1 MRKFFKYSILL
12 INLLFAALLAAT
24 RLIPVSSPYN
34 YNFLALLGLIT
45 PILALI
51 QFFFIVFWL
60 FSRKFLFILLPLTA
74 IWISWPV
81 FSVCIGGNFNAR
93 QDFSAAKNRF
103 TVMSYN
109 VRLLDLYHWSPDKE
123 TRNKIIQFLKEKNA
137 SVLCLQ
143 EFYSN
148 NDSLGVNNI
157 KAIKEACHYEYL
169 AECNMHVSKRGKWG
183 SIIFSHLPII
193 NPQNFDIDIA
203 GSNLL
208 QRADIAFEHD
218 TFSVF
223 NVHLKSNRFNKD
235 EAALVNKDKIPDF
248 NDSTIVQSKSIFQK
262 LEDNA
267 VNRGLEADI
276 ISNIISQNDKPAVV
290 CGDLNDIP
298 SSYVYFK
305 IRDSLKDAFL
315 EKGYG
320 LGKTYRNT
328 IPVLRIDFLFH
339 HSDIAIHGYEKL
351 NVPYSD
357 HEPLIANFSILHDS
371 KDNQVN

>member
-1 MRKFFKYSILL
+1 V
-12 INLLFAALLAAT
+12 LFAALLAAT

-81 FSVCIGGNFNAR
+81 FSVCIGGNFNTR